1 MSVNMDTSGA
11 AASRRGGLLTLDQLR
26 ALVVEGV
33 VDTVE
38 VSLTDMQGRLQGKRL
53 SAEYFLD
60 VVVPDETE

>member
-1 MSVNMDTSGA
+1 MNSDSSQT
-11 AASRRGGLLTLDQLR
+11 RRPGMLTLDQLR